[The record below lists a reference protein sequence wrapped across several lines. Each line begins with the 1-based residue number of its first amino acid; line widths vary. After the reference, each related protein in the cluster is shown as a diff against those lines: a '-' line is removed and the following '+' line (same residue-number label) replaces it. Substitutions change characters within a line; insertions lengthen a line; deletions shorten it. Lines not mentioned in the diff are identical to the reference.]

1 MEIRQMQKE
10 RNEQYAQ
17 RHELAVGRL
26 RGIVSEET
34 VSERYR
40 MYFQDVSL
48 FLLELENVRRKV
60 ESGEWDRYSTGEM
73 HSLNEILYS
82 DITEDRYGRSYANPA
97 FAAENF
103 GVEMG
108 RLLSLLYAEMRS
120 GIPYAF
126 ENRKDYLTILNELF
140 IEVYNCFEQT
150 FEEREEPQAKAIRD
164 ALYWYASDYC
174 DVFLADRVM
183 EQIDPGMTSFAAD
196 IIEHADLENDR
207 YLYRFGEYI
216 TENELGT
223 ARHLRSLPEETLKK
237 MADVYTEGY
246 RIGFINTGKDLSK
259 KSVVNIRYRLGFEKV
274 IRIAAD
280 NFRKMGL
287 KPVIYRAASSVI
299 TKREHHKIGYMG
311 GIANWQYEYEHRQ
324 EQALFM
330 DTR

>member
-1 MEIRQMQKE
+1 
-10 RNEQYAQ
+10 
-17 RHELAVGRL
+17 
-26 RGIVSEET
+26 
-34 VSERYR
+34 
-40 MYFQDVSL
+40 
-48 FLLELENVRRKV
+48 
-60 ESGEWDRYSTGEM
+60 
-73 HSLNEILYS
+73 
-82 DITEDRYGRSYANPA
+82 
-97 FAAENF
+97 
-103 GVEMG
+103 MG

-311 GIANWQYEYEHRQ
+311 GIANWQYEYDHRQ
-324 EQALFM
+324 DQALFM
-330 DTR
+330 DKRYIERRLEVMRTVYEQHRGAGVAVRRSGGDGDIRGEAVFTEGGA